1 MILRH
6 RLILRVSEWVV
17 TIFQSHA
24 HFGSRKR
31 RFRRSIDSDALGD
44 VDDDADA
51 RRGAV
56 VEVIKGGVYAGR
68 YC

>member
-1 MILRH
+1 MILQH
-6 RLILRVSEWVV
+6 RPLLLRVSEWRPFFSR
-17 TIFQSHA
+17 TSL
-24 HFGSRKR
+24 GSRKR